1 VSGSCSYYFYGPVNG
16 DPKYKSNR
24 NGKYLNQT
32 VEEHLKVS
40 GVHFAMAQVSRN
52 YKNFKYIFGLQNIVY
67 DVLSPDRLI
76 SVDVFFR

>member
-1 VSGSCSYYFYGPVNG
+1 MSGSCSYYFYGPVNG

-40 GVHFAMAQVSRN
+40 GVYFAMAEVSRK
-52 YKNFKYIFGLQNIVY
+52 YKNFKYIFWATKYCLRRFE
-67 DVLSPDRLI
+67 S
-76 SVDVFFR
+76 